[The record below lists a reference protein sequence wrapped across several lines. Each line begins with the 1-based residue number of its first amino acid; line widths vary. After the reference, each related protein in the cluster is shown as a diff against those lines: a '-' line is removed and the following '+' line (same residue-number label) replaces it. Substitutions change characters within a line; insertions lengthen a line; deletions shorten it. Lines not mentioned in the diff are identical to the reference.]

1 MTTRVRMLLLA
12 CAGAVGLVMA
22 SGALAAF
29 VPSIAIRHAPPTLN
43 SNGATSIRVSVP
55 RDDDPLFRAV
65 IYVPTGYTAILNQ
78 AAGTQI
84 GTVAAQVQVR
94 EPIAGAVLPL
104 AGTITTAAPADHA
117 ANQCAPGVHGAVW
130 ILSLPAPSGPPLSV
144 PIYVDQTIG
153 NETALGAYRLTVC
166 LPSPN
171 IPQAAGGAAFG
182 AKLIL
187 AQLNLQQGVLS
198 TPINR
203 GTFRWQLL
211 ATPWPTTAPGPPNVA
226 GTVSAQGRVML
237 PVTMALRA
245 TSRRGR
251 VTITGNVL
259 EATTGVNRQ
268 AIRLR
273 VGRRSF
279 TVRTN
284 TGGAFR
290 LVVRRARRARLAIT
304 GTANIAARP
313 IACSTP
319 SPFPGVS
326 CVSET
331 LQFFLVSRTIR
342 HRVR

>member
-1 MTTRVRMLLLA
+1 MTTKLRMLLLA
-12 CAGAVGLVMA
+12 CTGVMGLVLA

-55 RDDDPLFRAV
+55 RDDDPLARAL
-65 IYVPTGYTAILNQ
+65 IYVPTGYTAVLNQ

-84 GTVAAQVQVR
+84 GTVDAQVQVR

-104 AGTITTAAPADHA
+104 TGTITTAAPASFA
-117 ANQCAPGVHGAVW
+117 SNPCAPGVHGAVW
-130 ILSLPAPSGPPLSV
+130 VMTLQASGQTLTV
-144 PIYVDQTIG
+144 PVYVDQTFG
-153 NETALGAYRLTVC
+153 VETALGAYKLTVC

-171 IPQAAGGAAFG
+171 IPASAGGATFG

-187 AQLNLQQGVLS
+187 AQLNFQQGILS
-198 TPINR
+198 TPANR
-203 GTFRWQLL
+203 GTYRWQLL
-211 ATPWPTTAPGPPNVA
+211 ATPWPTTAAGPPNAA

-237 PVTMALRA
+237 PGSLTLRA

-251 VTITGNVL
+251 VTISGGVL
-259 EATTGVNRQ
+259 EGGTGVARQ
-268 AIRLR
+268 QVRLR
-273 VGRRSF
+273 VGTRTF

-284 TGGAFR
+284 AGGAFR
-290 LVVRRARRARLAIT
+290 LVVRRGVRQRVSIT
-304 GTANIAARP
+304 GTANVAARP
-313 IACSTP
+313 ITCSSP
-319 SPFPGVS
+319 SPFPGIA

-331 LQFFLVSRTIR
+331 LQFFVVSRSIF